1 MSLCPITNNNV
12 YDMYIIDPNKPKIKL
27 PSGKSYL
34 DVKKIVAHNNL
45 HTICQS
51 GNCPNL
57 AECWE
62 AGTATFMILGDICTR
77 SCKFCSVTTGKPFPP
92 DINEP
97 QNIAN
102 SVKQMRLKHCVITS
116 VDRDDLPD
124 GGATIW
130 TETVKKVKFENPQ
143 TTIEILIPDFKF
155 DKKALNI
162 VAESKP
168 NIISHNLETVERL
181 SKKIRVQA
189 KYQRS
194 LQVLN
199 YIYNKGITTKSGI
212 MLGLGETIEEIHKTM
227 DDLLNVGC
235 KIITIGQYL
244 QPRANN
250 IKVEKYYSS
259 QEFKKLEE
267 IALSKGF
274 KFAEC
279 GSLIRSSYH
288 AEKHV

>member
-1 MSLCPITNNNV
+1 MSERHK
-12 YDMYIIDPNKPKIKL
+12 IDPNKPKIKL

-34 DVKKIVAHNNL
+34 DVKKIVENNNL

-51 GNCPNL
+51 GNCPNI
-57 AECWE
+57 AECWGN
-62 AGTATFMILGDICTR
+62 GTATFMILGNICTR
-77 SCKFCSVTTGKPFPP
+77 SCQFCSVTTGKPLPP
-92 DINEP
+92 EKNEP

-102 SVKQMRLKHCVITS
+102 SVKQMKLKHCVITS
-116 VDRDDLPD
+116 VDRDDLID
-124 GGATIW
+124 GGAFIW
-130 TETVKKVKFENPQ
+130 AETVNKIKSENPQ

-155 DKKALNI
+155 DKKALDI
-162 VAESKP
+162 VIESKP

-212 MLGLGETIEEIHKTM
+212 MLGLGESIEEIYNTM
-227 DDLLNVGC
+227 DNLLKVGC

-244 QPRANN
+244 QPTSNN
-250 IKVEKYYSS
+250 IKVEKYYSE
-259 QEFKKLEE
+259 QEFQELKE
-267 IALSKGF
+267 IALTKGF
-274 KFAEC
+274 NFAEC

-288 AEKHV
+288 AEKHLF

>member
-1 MSLCPITNNNV
+1 MNV
-12 YDMYIIDPNKPKIKL
+12 KHKIDPNKPKINL

-34 DVKKIVAHNNL
+34 DIKKIVGDNNL

-51 GNCPNL
+51 GNCPNM
-57 AECWE
+57 AECWGN
-62 AGTATFMILGDICTR
+62 GTATFMILGNICTR
-77 SCKFCSVTTGKPFPP
+77 SCKFCSVTTGKPLPP
-92 DINEP
+92 EFDEP
-97 QNIAN
+97 QKIAN
-102 SVKQMRLKHCVITS
+102 SVNQMKLKHCVITS

-130 TETVKKVKFENPQ
+130 AETVNKVKLVNPL

-155 DKKALNI
+155 DTNSLDI
-162 VAESKP
+162 VIKSKP

-181 SKKIRVQA
+181 TKKIRVKA
-189 KYQRS
+189 KYHRS

-199 YIYNKGITTKSGI
+199 YIYNKGVTTKSGI
-212 MLGLGETIEEIHKTM
+212 MLGLGETIEEIYQTM
-227 DDLLNVGC
+227 DDLLNVKC
-235 KIITIGQYL
+235 EIITIGQYL
-244 QPRANN
+244 QPTSNN
-250 IKVEKYYSS
+250 IKVEKYYSE
-259 QEFKKLEE
+259 QEFQKLKE
-267 IALSKGF
+267 IALIKGF